1 MSASPEQNLEQSAG
15 MFLPMALLA
24 IALLLWVGFQT
35 TQLMRERQGLRT
47 LREGQEAQVQTS
59 QKVRASLDA
68 VATGTLKLAD
78 QGNPSA
84 RLIVDEL
91 RKRGV
96 TINATAAPSPEKEK

>member
-1 MSASPEQNLEQSAG
+1 

-35 TQLMRERQGLRT
+35 TSADAATPGLSDA
-47 LREGQEAQVQTS
+47 EGRSGSAGS
-59 QKVRASLDA
+59 DLAVRALLDA
-68 VATGTLKLAD
+68 VATRTLKLAD

-96 TINATAAPSPEKEK
+96 TINPTAAPSPEKEK